1 MNKESLR
8 VSPHGV
14 SDVSVLRDPQQ
25 LVWPEKGSWRL
36 NIAPRML
43 PSLSVSHSPGD
54 GVQIGAEAVVKVC
67 VGLPYLLQHL
77 DVQGELK
84 NQS

>member
-1 MNKESLR
+1 
-8 VSPHGV
+8 
-14 SDVSVLRDPQQ
+14 
-25 LVWPEKGSWRL
+25 
-36 NIAPRML
+36 ML
-43 PSLSVSHSPGD
+43 PRGCYPLSPSVSHSPGD

-84 NQS
+84 NQAWFKSNLLFAMKIL

>member
-1 MNKESLR
+1 
-8 VSPHGV
+8 
-14 SDVSVLRDPQQ
+14 
-25 LVWPEKGSWRL
+25 
-36 NIAPRML
+36 ML
-43 PSLSVSHSPGD
+43 PRGCYPLSLSVSHSPGD

-84 NQS
+84 NQARFESAVSNEKYLVGKLEL

>member
-1 MNKESLR
+1 ML
-8 VSPHGV
+8 
-14 SDVSVLRDPQQ
+14 
-25 LVWPEKGSWRL
+25 
-36 NIAPRML
+36 PRGCYP
-43 PSLSVSHSPGD
+43 PSLSPSHSPGD

-84 NQS
+84 KSGMARIKSAVSNENSLVGKLEL